1 MKFLT
6 NNIFLYLYGDDII
19 IIYKSTDKEINIY
32 NEIVFTIINNLM
44 NLMELKLK

>member
-19 IIYKSTDKEINIY
+19 IIYKTTNIEINIY
-32 NEIVFTIINNLM
+32 NENVFTIIKYLM
-44 NLMELKLK
+44 NLMVIKNK